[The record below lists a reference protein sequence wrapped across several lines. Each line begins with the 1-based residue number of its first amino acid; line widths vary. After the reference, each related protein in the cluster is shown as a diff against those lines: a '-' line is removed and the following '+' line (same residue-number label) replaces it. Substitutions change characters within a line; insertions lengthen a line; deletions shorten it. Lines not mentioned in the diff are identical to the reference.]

1 MMASRKNPKGEKKGE
16 KREERKRGGARKKV
30 ELRGRRRS
38 RIEWR
43 RESRKKKKKTQVTET
58 GTSIFSRTLSPSRVY
73 RVVVTAPYYC
83 GVVRHAPTVS
93 TNHQPRPRH
102 RCTATAA
109 GCRSLSHKPLPNP
122 TTMMCDPPS
131 TAMFP
136 SRNLRVLK
144 FLSRGEGLCA
154 P

>member
-1 MMASRKNPKGEKKGE
+1 MCKLFFSFDMYNSFSFDMYNPCRFTICLCDSQCVLHGSFTSTLGGSSPQ
-16 KREERKRGGARKKV
+16 RGY
-30 ELRGRRRS
+30 
-38 RIEWR
+38 
-43 RESRKKKKKTQVTET
+43 ET
-58 GTSIFSRTLSPSRVY
+58 GTNIFSRTSLPSRVY
-73 RVVVTAPYYC
+73 RVVVTGPYCC

-122 TTMMCDPPS
+122 TAMMCDPPS

-136 SRNLRVLK
+136 SRNLRILK